1 MQAPS
6 VGAGSPYRISS
17 GDTLWA
23 IASRLKREGV
33 SGSVSE
39 IIKKIQQLNPG
50 ITDASR
56 IVTGR
61 SLKLPGGSGAATSLA
76 RQPFAR
82 DEMSTGRGR
91 AHRAA
96 SQHAVGQAAPVGQ
109 VALAPASGIQAAID
123 FGRSQLGAPYV
134 GGASPFRF
142 GKPGDGKTYQQAG
155 QRAYVSQK
163 GVVGYDCSGL
173 MVTMLKKAGIDISR
187 FSSSRAMK
195 AGLPEVSKHD
205 LQPGDLLV
213 KNGHVSM
220 YIGDG
225 KMIESVPSG
234 VRVTSASKYINDP
247 SYSSHRPG

>member
-1 MQAPS
+1 MQAPA
-6 VGAGSPYRISS
+6 VGAGSSYRISS

-23 IASRLKREGV
+23 IASRLKRQGV
-33 SGSVSE
+33 GGSVSE
-39 IIKKIQQLNPG
+39 IIKQIQKLNPQV
-50 ITDASR
+50 TDPNR

-61 SLKLPGGSGAATSLA
+61 SLKLPGGSGAAAA
-76 RQPFAR
+76 RPRQAFPR
-82 DEMSTGRGR
+82 DEMSTGRGQ

-96 SQHAVGQAAPVGQ
+96 AQRAVGQTAPVG
-109 VALAPASGIQAAID
+109 AAASAPASGIDAAIA
-123 FGRSQLGAPYV
+123 FGMSQLGAPYV

-142 GKPGDGKTYQQAG
+142 GKPGNGNTYQQAG

-187 FSSSRAMK
+187 FSSSRSMK
-195 AGLPEVSKHD
+195 SGLPEVSKQA

-247 SYSSHRPG
+247 SYTGHRPG